1 MNFRNSGI
9 QIYLKAIQKYK
20 ENKDLQYALKIQNQY
35 AKVILKNLEKW
46 NFQLKENFIVAGID
60 VTFIQEYSIAGI
72 VLLDHNL
79 KILEKNYKITK
90 INFPYISGFLSFRE
104 LEPIIL
110 LIKEMKIEP
119 DLFCFDGQGIAH
131 PRFLGIASHGG
142 ILFNIPSIGIAKS
155 KLVGNFDEKELF
167 QNKKAKLFYKN
178 YFIGWSI
185 LTGKKSPI
193 FVSPGWKVGIYNI
206 PEIISKIT
214 KFKIPEPT
222 RLAHFFVKEIRN
234 KVLNKEFNRIE

>member
-9 QIYLKAIQKYK
+9 QLYLTAIQKYK
-20 ENKDLQYALKIQNQY
+20 ENKDLQYALKIQHQY

-46 NFQLKENFIVAGID
+46 NFQLKKDFIVGGVD
-60 VTFIQEYSIAGI
+60 VTFVQEYSIAGI

-79 KILEKNYKITK
+79 KIIEKHFTITK

-104 LEPIIL
+104 LEPILL
-110 LIKEMKIEP
+110 LIKEIKIEP

-131 PRFLGIASHGG
+131 PRFLGIASYGG
-142 ILFNIPSIGIAKS
+142 ILLNIPSIGIAKS
-155 KLVGNFDEKELF
+155 KLVGNFDEKELMN
-167 QNKKAKLFYKN
+167 NKKAKLFYKN
-178 YFIGWSI
+178 YFVGWSI

-193 FVSPGWKVGIYNI
+193 FVSPGWKVGIHNI

-214 KFKIPEPT
+214 IFKIPEPI
-222 RLAHFFVKEIRN
+222 RLAHLFVNEIRHKVIN
-234 KVLNKEFNRIE
+234 KELNKFC